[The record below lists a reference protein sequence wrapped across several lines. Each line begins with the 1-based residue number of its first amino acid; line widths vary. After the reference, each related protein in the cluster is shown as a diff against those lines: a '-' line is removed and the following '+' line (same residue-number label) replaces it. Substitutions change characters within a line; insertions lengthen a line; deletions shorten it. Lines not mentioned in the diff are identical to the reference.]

1 MRVGLPVLLGVLYL
15 LHSLLRYFDRDEF
28 EAVHTGWKILHGEV
42 IYADFFQH
50 HHAAVYHLL
59 SGLIALTGQEPHS
72 LVCIRLVFLSMSAG
86 IVWLTWLLA
95 RDLTDSKAVAYS
107 AVILLLGLEMF
118 CAAAVEI
125 RPDVPQVLFGML
137 GIWATL
143 RGGRDGR
150 ENLSCLG
157 GASLALSF
165 VFLQKAL
172 VVVVLM
178 LAAQGLAV
186 WQGRMRARHMAL
198 HLATFLLVLAPLGL
212 HLWLTDALPAYLFW
226 NWTLNLHFSCPE
238 ADWFF
243 LRQSLL
249 LNAPTWV
256 LFAVGLWL
264 AVGRKILLLVL
275 GGGLAV
281 AMLASVAMY
290 NVHYPQYFL
299 HFFPLMASLA
309 AFGLHGVARRREVL
323 AAVLVLACLGSMG
336 KYAYDL
342 AARGNA
348 EQLAKV
354 AYVLNGTEKTD
365 AVYDG
370 NAQFN
375 LFRPDVDYFW
385 FSVRPGCS
393 GLAAYQDVLGYD
405 YDIAERILRLRPR
418 VVSTY
423 LLGAGA
429 AGLDGYRPSVVY
441 PDLLWR
447 VDAQEPYQGGT
458 Q

>member
-1 MRVGLPVLLGVLYL
+1 
-15 LHSLLRYFDRDEF
+15 
-28 EAVHTGWKILHGEV
+28 
-42 IYADFFQH
+42 
-50 HHAAVYHLL
+50 
-59 SGLIALTGQEPHS
+59 
-72 LVCIRLVFLSMSAG
+72 MSAG

-95 RDLTDSKAVAYS
+95 RDLTNSKAVAHS
-107 AVILLLGLEMF
+107 AVILLLGMEMF

-137 GIWATL
+137 GMWATL

-150 ENLSCLG
+150 ESLSCLG

-172 VVVVLM
+172 VVIVLV

-186 WQGRMRARHMAL
+186 WQGRLRAQHLVL
-198 HLATFLLVLAPLGL
+198 HLAALLLVLAPFGL
-212 HLWLTDALPAYLFW
+212 HLWLGDGLSAYLFW
-226 NWTLNLHFSCPE
+226 NWTLNLHFSCPQT
-238 ADWFF
+238 DWFF

-249 LNAPTWV
+249 LNAPTWA
-256 LFAVGLWL
+256 LFAAGLWL
-264 AVGRKILLLVL
+264 AVGRKIQILVL
-275 GGGLAV
+275 AGGLAV
-281 AMLASVAMY
+281 AMLASVAVY

-299 HFFPLMASLA
+299 HFFPLMAPLA
-309 AFGLHGVARRREVL
+309 AFGLHKIARRREVL

-336 KYAYDL
+336 KYVFEL
-342 AARGNA
+342 VARGNA

-365 AVYDG
+365 AIYDG
-370 NAQFN
+370 NSQFN

-393 GLAAYQDVLGYD
+393 GLAAYQDVKGYE
-405 YDIAERILRLRPR
+405 YDITERILRVRPR
-418 VVSTY
+418 LVSTY
-423 LLGAGA
+423 LLDVGA
-429 AGLDGYRPSVVY
+429 AGLDGYRPSAVY

-447 VDAQEPYQGGT
+447 VEDSKSPAFPAAP
-458 Q
+458 

>member
-1 MRVGLPVLLGVLYL
+1 
-15 LHSLLRYFDRDEF
+15 
-28 EAVHTGWKILHGEV
+28 
-42 IYADFFQH
+42 
-50 HHAAVYHLL
+50 
-59 SGLIALTGQEPHS
+59 
-72 LVCIRLVFLSMSAG
+72 MSAG
-86 IVWLTWLLA
+86 IVWLTWLLT
-95 RDLTDSKAVAYS
+95 RDLLESPAVAHS
-107 AVILLLGLEMF
+107 AVILLLGSEMF

-137 GIWATL
+137 GVWATL

-150 ENLSCLG
+150 ESLSCLG

-165 VFLQKAL
+165 IFLQKAL
-172 VVVVLM
+172 VVIVLM
-178 LAAQGLAV
+178 LAVQGLAV
-186 WQGRMRARHMAL
+186 WQRRLQARHLAL
-198 HLATFLLVLAPLGL
+198 HLATILLILAPLGL
-212 HLWLTDALPAYLFW
+212 HLWFTDALSAYLFW
-226 NWTLNLHFSCPE
+226 NWTLNMHFSCPE
-238 ADWFF
+238 TDWFF

-249 LNAPTWV
+249 LNAPTWA
-256 LFAVGLWL
+256 LFAVGFWL
-264 AVGRKILLLVL
+264 AVGRKILLLAL

-281 AMLASVAMY
+281 TMLASVALY

-299 HFFPLMASLA
+299 HFFPLMVPLA
-309 AFGLHGVARRREVL
+309 AFGLHGVAQRREVL

-336 KYAYDL
+336 KYAFEL
-342 AARGNA
+342 VARSNA

-375 LFRPDVDYFW
+375 IFRPDVDYFW

-393 GLAAYQDVLGYD
+393 GLDAYQEVKEYD
-405 YDIAERILRLRPR
+405 YDIAERISKLRPR

-429 AGLDGYRPSVVY
+429 AGLVGYRPSVVY

-447 VDAQEPYQGGT
+447 VDVHEPYQNGA